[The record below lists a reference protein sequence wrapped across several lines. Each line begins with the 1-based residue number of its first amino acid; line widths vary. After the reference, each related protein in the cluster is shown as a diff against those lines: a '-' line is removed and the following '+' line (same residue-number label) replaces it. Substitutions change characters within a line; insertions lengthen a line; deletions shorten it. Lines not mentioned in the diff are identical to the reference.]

1 MMFGLFHYDWTIL
14 LVIPGFLI
22 SLWAQA
28 KVSSTFKKYSAMR
41 TYRGDTG
48 YDAARRIL
56 DANGLSHV
64 RIEQVAGHLSDHYDP
79 RANVIRLSASVYSSP
94 SPAAIGVAAHEAGHA
109 IQYAKGY
116 APIKLRAGLVSITN
130 FSSMLAIPLFF
141 IGLLMASEPLMLA
154 GILLYAAISFFQ
166 LVTLPVEFN
175 ASSRALA
182 VLSGS
187 GMLNPDELKGAKQVL
202 TAAALTYVAALLTS
216 LLTLLRLILIAGG
229 RGNRR
234 R

>member
-1 MMFGLFHYDWTIL
+1 MMFNLFYYDWTIL

-22 SLWAQA
+22 SLWAQF
-28 KVSSTFKKYSAMR
+28 KVSSTFKKYSVMR
-41 TYRGDTG
+41 TYRGYTG

-56 DANGLSHV
+56 DANGLSDV

-79 RANVIRLSASVYSSP
+79 RSNVIRLSSSVYSSP

-141 IGLLMASEPLMLA
+141 IGLIMASDALMLA
-154 GILLYAAISFFQ
+154 GILLYSAISFFQ

-182 VLSGS
+182 VLRSS

-216 LLTLLRLILIAGG
+216 LLTLLRLLLLANG
-229 RGNRR
+229 RGRR

>member
-1 MMFGLFHYDWTIL
+1 MMFNLFYYDWTIL

-41 TYRGDTG
+41 TYRGYTG
-48 YDAARRIL
+48 YDAVRRIL

-154 GILLYAAISFFQ
+154 GIILYAAISFFQ

-182 VLSGS
+182 VLSSS

-216 LLTLLRLILIAGG
+216 LLTLLRLLLLANG
-229 RGNRR
+229 RGRR

>member
-1 MMFGLFHYDWTIL
+1 MLSFGLFNYDWTIL
-14 LVIPGFLI
+14 LVIPGFFI
-22 SLWAQA
+22 SLWATL
-28 KVSSTFKKYSAMR
+28 KVNSTFKKYSNMR
-41 TYRGDTG
+41 TYRGYTG

-56 DANGLSHV
+56 DANGLSDV

-79 RANVIRLSASVYSSP
+79 RANVIRLSSSVYSSP

-109 IQYAKGY
+109 IQYAKKY

-141 IGLLMASEPLMLA
+141 IGLIMASDALMLA
-154 GILLYAAISFFQ
+154 GILLYSAISFFQ

-182 VLSGS
+182 VLRSS
-187 GMLNPDELKGAKQVL
+187 GMLNPDELKGAIKVL

-216 LLTLLRLILIAGG
+216 LLTLLRLLLLANG
-229 RGNRR
+229 RGRR